1 MEDQPEQLEDD
12 LERSAPASAEQ
23 GGAAGEPPPRPT
35 EPPEPDEDG
44 NYDSPA
50 LRALRRVWEDFVDEK
65 AEEAHVMGV
74 VAELDRFA
82 NAQLAQL
89 NRQIEEGTAKTEEE
103 SFKLIYEAFEI
114 LLDATDMMAFEFV
127 EPEEEMEEPEEG
139 FFLTGLELVQEA
151 TNQMMEGH
159 NLALEHIQATSEICC
174 MFCNHKNPRGI
185 ERCQKCG
192 RALPKMP
199 GQPVQSSFTAV
210 QEEGLD
216 RKSGPRGANVTE
228 NYVILAQGVGL
239 WRENQI
245 DAERLFEGIE
255 EIEQRLIDHQNDLP
269 DQRFMVEDQAPEHQR
284 EALLEAIDLTQE
296 GLERS
301 LAALDRMKLAFEK
314 EDDTYLELGL
324 SEFEEASK
332 LLVQAFH
339 ANQKAARLGGP

>member
-1 MEDQPEQLEDD
+1 MEEQPEE
-12 LERSAPASAEQ
+12 PQ
-23 GGAAGEPPPRPT
+23 GESPPEPPPPRPT
-35 EPPEPDEDG
+35 EPPKPDEDG

-50 LRALRRVWEDFVDEK
+50 LQALQRVWNDFVDEK
-65 AEEAHVMGV
+65 AEEGHVLSV
-74 VAELDRFA
+74 IAEIDRFA
-82 NAQLAQL
+82 TFQLEHL
-89 NRQIEEGTAKTEEE
+89 NLQIEQGAAKPEEE

-127 EPEEEMEEPEEG
+127 PPEEEMEEPEDG
-139 FFLTGLELVQEA
+139 FFLAGLELVQEA
-151 TNQMMEGH
+151 TNQMMRGH
-159 NLALEHIQATSEICC
+159 NLALEHIEATSQINC
-174 MFCNHKNPRGI
+174 MFCKHDNPRGI
-185 ERCQKCG
+185 ERCQNCG

-210 QEEGLD
+210 QEEGLT
-216 RKSGPRGANVTE
+216 KTAGPKGSNVTE

-239 WRENQI
+239 WREQQI

-255 EIEQRLIDHQNDLP
+255 EIEQRLIDHQHDLP
-269 DQRFMVEDQAPEHQR
+269 DQRYLVEEQAPEHQR
-284 EALLEAIDLTQE
+284 RALLAAIDKTEE

-332 LLVQAFH
+332 LLVEAFH
-339 ANQKAARLGGP
+339 ANQSASRL